1 MNEEISYLFVPANKK
16 VMISKALTY
25 GANAIILDLEDAVHP
40 DEKPLGRD
48 NIQNWLTT
56 INNTIINTSIYIR
69 INHPKEKEF
78 KNDVDLLN
86 SLNETLMTGVMIPK
100 LEDAEIL
107 SYIKSKLHLAI
118 SKRPFIG
125 IIETARGV
133 HHCEEIA
140 NSGVTRLAFGSLDY
154 SLDIDCQ
161 QTAEALLYAR
171 SRIVIASRIANLI
184 SPIDCVTPEFCT
196 PNTLLMDANHARAL
210 GFSAKL
216 CIHPDQIDTVN
227 KAFKP
232 TEEKIKWAQE
242 VVKQST
248 ASYAFQINGEMIDL
262 PLIKQATGI
271 INGKYKPN

>member
-161 QTAEALLYAR
+161 QTA
-171 SRIVIASRIANLI
+171 
-184 SPIDCVTPEFCT
+184 
-196 PNTLLMDANHARAL
+196 
-210 GFSAKL
+210 
-216 CIHPDQIDTVN
+216 
-227 KAFKP
+227 
-232 TEEKIKWAQE
+232 
-242 VVKQST
+242 
-248 ASYAFQINGEMIDL
+248 
-262 PLIKQATGI
+262 
-271 INGKYKPN
+271 